1 LVSPQF
7 RWDWSG
13 SHKSMT
19 NIAETIE
26 RRWLAELKL
35 GFEFDGRRTILSER
49 KHIGPLII
57 QKPFYPEGEVCHVYL
72 IHPPGG
78 IVGGDELNLTVSL
91 NDNAHALITTP
102 AATKFYRGN
111 GYEAKQSQKIDVYAG
126 CKIEWLPQETI
137 FFSGCEAKTKTIIS
151 LEGDAQFIGWEIVC
165 LGRPASKEIFEQGYC
180 RQMIEIWRDKEPVV
194 IERSFLQGGEEL
206 LDASWGMQNFT
217 VMGTM
222 LVTSTD
228 NTVLETVRNNIEEQN
243 LDNKEIKLSSTL
255 INDVLICRV
264 LANQSEDARE
274 SFIEIWK
281 ALRLQVMQR
290 PAVAPRIWFT

>member
-1 LVSPQF
+1 LASPQF
-7 RWDWSG
+7 HWGWFG
-13 SHKSMT
+13 LHKSMT
-19 NIAETIE
+19 GISEKIE

-57 QKPFYPEGEVCHVYL
+57 QKPFYPEGEVCHIYL

-78 IVGGDELNLTVSL
+78 IVGGDELNLTISL

-111 GYEAKQSQKIDVYAG
+111 GYEAKQVQKIEVRAG
-126 CKIEWLPQETI
+126 CKMEWLPQETI
-137 FFSGCEAKTKTIIS
+137 FFSGCEAKTKTIIN
-151 LEGDAQFIGWEIVC
+151 LQDGAQFIGWEILC
-165 LGRPASKEIFEQGYC
+165 LGRPASKEKFEQGFC
-180 RQMIEIWRDKEPVV
+180 RQMIEVWRDKEPVV
-194 IERSFLQGGEEL
+194 IERSFLQGGDDL
-206 LDASWGMQNFT
+206 LDSSWGMQSFS

-222 LVTSTD
+222 LVINANETI
-228 NTVLETVRNNIEEQN
+228 LEAVRNNIEEQN
-243 LDNKEIKLSSTL
+243 LDNKKIKLSSTL
-255 INDVLICRV
+255 IKDVLICRV
-264 LANQSEDARE
+264 LANQAEAARE
-274 SFIEIWK
+274 SFIAIWK